1 MKDLCLLVYAPENE
15 TEQAVLLTE
24 WENFAKVL
32 LASCTGSKT
41 YCSTLF
47 GIVPIKDASVAR
59 KIAEEIDFV
68 TRTYPQKL
76 ELADEFAPFREV
88 MVNTYC
94 NMIENGS
101 SYWYEVVNS

>member
-1 MKDLCLLVYAPENE
+1 MG
-15 TEQAVLLTE
+15 
-24 WENFAKVL
+24 NFAKVL